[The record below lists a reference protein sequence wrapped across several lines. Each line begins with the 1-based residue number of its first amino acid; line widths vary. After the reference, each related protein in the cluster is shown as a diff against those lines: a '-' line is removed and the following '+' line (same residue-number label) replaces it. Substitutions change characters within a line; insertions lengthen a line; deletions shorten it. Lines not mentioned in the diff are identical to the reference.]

1 MSFTPKQAYALSKGY
16 TDQSIEGTSGVL
28 AGKNCQISSIIE
40 ILDEDE
46 KVIGHRITFSWYADG
61 SSIARTDTVDV
72 MDGEQG
78 LIGPQGNPGE
88 PGVSPEITVEEST
101 ASSYKLRIKTGDDE
115 FVTPNLKGS
124 GGSEGIDVSVSEE
137 SLIFTYNS

>member
-28 AGKNCQISSIIE
+28 AGKNCQITSIEEIE
-40 ILDEDE
+40 G
-46 KVIGHRITFSWYADG
+46 GHKITFTWYKDG
-61 SSIARTDTVDV
+61 ESIAHTDTITV
-72 MDGEQG
+72 MDGEKGEQG
-78 LIGPQGNPGE
+78 EQGEQGE

-101 ASSYKLRIKTGDDE
+101 ASSYKLRIKTDDDE

-124 GGSEGIDVSVSEE
+124 GSGGIDVSVGGE